1 MHFTQIRY
9 IYNMFVLNRKN
20 MVRPLIEDLLKIGMV
35 NADDINSEITPKF
48 KQKRKKMTSV
58 QKQMCDEMEFFQ
70 VMQDVMKGMYL
81 VCVVCFSKGAIK
93 SFAWE
98 GSEEQVYQ
106 SRYGLF

>member
-1 MHFTQIRY
+1 MTLEQMVYYINSAFSLELARPEELVMHFTQIRY

-58 QKQMCDEMEFFQ
+58 QKQMCDEMEFF
-70 VMQDVMKGMYL
+70 
-81 VCVVCFSKGAIK
+81 
-93 SFAWE
+93 
-98 GSEEQVYQ
+98 
-106 SRYGLF
+106 